1 MSAGPGGAAAA
12 VWRGGPPGA
21 PTPTPARFLE
31 LGRRFSGSIRL
42 AVGDNGFTLGS
53 LLPNLGASILEPNLK
68 VIKKITYTILAIF
81 SLTRNKVNNFIVKR
95 KHHFNN

>member
-21 PTPTPARFLE
+21 PTPTRFLE

-42 AVGDNGFTLGS
+42 AIGDNGFTLGR

-95 KHHFNN
+95 KHHLNN

>member
-68 VIKKITYTILAIF
+68 VIIKIDYKILPT
-81 SLTRNKVNNFIVKR
+81 LC
-95 KHHFNN
+95 